1 MFYSREKINKIH
13 SWPIF
18 KPSKKRETKR
28 AKGIKGKQQGKRD
41 AREEYRRL
49 ERGKRKETQRCQ
61 KNINRRELILVM

>member
-49 ERGKRKETQRCQ
+49 ERGK
-61 KNINRRELILVM
+61 